1 MRMNDLKM
9 ADDAESS
16 GRAAARNALEYNDFE
31 FSWRELDDLKI
42 SKDTSEA
49 EASEA
54 IRAAVLAGRLRPG
67 NGHRLRDFIK
77 WWLEEDAE
85 EGGRR
90 VYLPGVL
97 AGKRATALTTAF
109 VKGYASVLARE
120 AVREAKA
127 RAEDAERERRLDEED
142 EG

>member
-54 IRAAVLAGRLRPG
+54 IRAAGGRAGVALADLAEPAEVEIVRAVALDDHQPLSDALMARLEGEARSTVDAVLG
-67 NGHRLRDFIK
+67 DE
-77 WWLEEDAE
+77 WLELI
-85 EGGRR
+85 G
-90 VYLPGVL
+90 
-97 AGKRATALTTAF
+97 
-109 VKGYASVLARE
+109 
-120 AVREAKA
+120 
-127 RAEDAERERRLDEED
+127 
-142 EG
+142 